1 MTAKANLRSRGE
13 RAGFTLIEL
22 LVVIAIIA
30 ILAALLLPALANAKE
45 KAQRTQ
51 CVNNQKQLLMAHMLY
66 VGDNND
72 SLALPNY
79 SNGGQNTQPGW
90 LFKPK
95 EGSNPKEVASGQ
107 NYIGPERGLYWPYL
121 GTGKE
126 TGYQLSN
133 GNKTPP
139 SDAWKIYRCPMEK
152 FDDLFFDRGTQIHS
166 YIMNGA
172 VVCYDNGKQVPNK
185 LSLYKVDDVLLW
197 EAEPSITLNFNDGS
211 SPPHEGLAEKRHSKG
226 ATVGLFGGSVQY
238 IAYPRW
244 RTYVFVDTLKNP
256 AWCDPHTLHGRA
268 HGSGPVPPP

>member
-1 MTAKANLRSRGE
+1 MRIQLLAQTLRRRPG
-13 RAGFTLIEL
+13 AFTLIEL

-79 SNGGQNTQPGW
+79 SNGGSNKKPGW
-90 LFKPK
+90 LYFPNQVKI
-95 EGSNPKEVASGQ
+95 GQ
-107 NYIGPERGLYWPYL
+107 DYIGPERGLYWPYL

-126 TGYQLSN
+126 TGYQVSN
-133 GNKTPP
+133 GDKTPP
-139 SDAWKIYRCPMEK
+139 SDAWKVYRCPMEK
-152 FDDLFFDRGTQIHS
+152 FDDLFYLRGTQVHS

-172 VVCYDNGKQVPNK
+172 VVCYENGREVPNK
-185 LSLYKVDDVLLW
+185 LSLYKVDDIMLW
-197 EAEPSITLNFNDGS
+197 EADPGVPLNFNDGS
-211 SPPHEGLAEKRHSKG
+211 SPPVEGLAERRHSKG

-238 IAYPRW
+238 IAYAKW
-244 RTYVFVDTLKNP
+244 SAYVNQDPSRNP
-256 AWCDPHTLHGRA
+256 AWCDPHTVTGRS
-268 HGSGPVPPP
+268 HSGGGVPPPPP